1 MQLMVYNWF
10 KRFLNKH
17 KQPGN
22 KYFEFLTIQRNFIPK
37 AIWDKVI
44 LTKTQANDH

>member
-1 MQLMVYNWF
+1 MVYNWL
-10 KRFLNKH
+10 KRFLGKH

-22 KYFEFLTIQRNFIPK
+22 KYLLTIQRKFIPK

>member
-1 MQLMVYNWF
+1 MVYNWLR
-10 KRFLNKH
+10 RFLNKH

-22 KYFEFLTIQRNFIPK
+22 KYFLTLQRNFIPK
-37 AIWDKVI
+37 AIWDKLI